1 MLLCRHLIET
11 TDLYGV
17 IFRTVFDRLLAPVM
31 PILQRIEHE
40 RPKHGNE
47 TLAWL
52 ELVRTLVYFF
62 TRRCESRND

>member
-1 MLLCRHLIET
+1 
-11 TDLYGV
+11 
-17 IFRTVFDRLLAPVM
+17 M